1 VNLKNLRI
9 VVDERE
15 KKSGIPGL
23 LKGIGINLEIKTLPI
38 GDYIVAPETVV
49 ERKTISDL
57 VSSVFDGRLFDQC
70 NRLKEH
76 YQFPILLIE
85 GNIDELEELT
95 ENPLVFYGAIS
106 SIALDFKI
114 PVIHT
119 PNASHTAKL
128 LMSMCSR
135 KDASKGPFIKKIRKS
150 NDVQRQQLSILCSLP
165 GVGEK
170 TAIRMLEKFGTP
182 LRVLS
187 SSTTELSKVGGLGE
201 ARAKNIKKVLQAQS
215 KHLKKTSQ
223 KTLRDIRISY
233 SLVFFLIYFHI

>member
-1 VNLKNLRI
+1 MNLKKLRI

-15 KKSGIPGL
+15 RKGGIPDI
-23 LKGIGINLEIKTLPI
+23 LKGIGINLEIKTLPV

-85 GNIDELEELT
+85 GDIDEIEKLT
-95 ENPLVFYGAIS
+95 ENPFVFYGALS
-106 SIALDFKI
+106 SIAIDFKI
-114 PVIHT
+114 PVIPT
-119 PNASHTAKL
+119 PNAYHTSKL
-128 LMSMCSR
+128 LVSMCSR
-135 KDASKGPFIKKIRKS
+135 KDTISGPFIKKIRKS
-150 NDVQRQQLSILCSLP
+150 NNLQKQQLSILCSLP

-182 LRVLS
+182 LNVLS
-187 SSTTELSKVGGLGE
+187 SSTTELSKVTGLGE
-201 ARAKNIKKVLQAQS
+201 ARAKNIKKILKAQS
-215 KHLKKTSQ
+215 KHLKKINQ
-223 KTLRDIRISY
+223 RTLHDT
-233 SLVFFLIYFHI
+233 

>member
-15 KKSGIPGL
+15 KKSGIQGL

-85 GNIDELEELT
+85 GNIDEIEELT
-95 ENPLVFYGAIS
+95 ENSLVFYGAIS

-150 NDVQRQQLSILCSLP
+150 NDVQKQQLSILCSLP

-201 ARAKNIKKVLQAQS
+201 ARAKKIKKVLQAQS

-223 KTLRDIRISY
+223 KTLRDI
-233 SLVFFLIYFHI
+233 

>member
-1 VNLKNLRI
+1 MNLKKLRI

-15 KKSGIPGL
+15 KKSGIPDF
-23 LKGIGINLEIKTLPI
+23 LKKTGINLEIKTLQV

-57 VSSVFDGRLFDQC
+57 VSSIFDGRLFDQC

-85 GNIDELEELT
+85 GNIDEIEELT
-95 ENPLVFYGAIS
+95 ENSLVFYGAIS

-150 NDVQRQQLSILCSLP
+150 NDVQKQQLSILCSLP

-201 ARAKNIKKVLQAQS
+201 ARAKKIKKTLQAQS

-223 KTLRDIRISY
+223 KTLRDI
-233 SLVFFLIYFHI
+233 